1 MTQHNSR
8 ARAEPFINQLN
19 SAWLEQDYPTLE
31 RCYHP
36 DAVLLP
42 PDAGEPIIGREAV
55 LDTYRDF
62 HNLASIKA
70 FEITDLKLM
79 SFGETLDS
87 NSPNTT
93 MCHMRFDIAYSL
105 NQLEQRESG
114 LEVYTLT
121 HSPAA
126 DLQIIWRAQF
136 TL

>member
-1 MTQHNSR
+1 MTQSNN
-8 ARAEPFINQLN
+8 ADDAAGFIDQLN

-36 DAVLLP
+36 DTVLLP
-42 PDAGEPIIGREAV
+42 PDAGDPIIGREAV
-55 LDTYRDF
+55 LNTYREF
-62 HNLASIKA
+62 HSLAAIKA

-79 SFGETLDS
+79 SFAEKVDGST
-87 NSPNTT
+87 PNTI

-121 HSPAA
+121 NHEAVG
-126 DLQIIWRAQF
+126 LQIIWRAQF